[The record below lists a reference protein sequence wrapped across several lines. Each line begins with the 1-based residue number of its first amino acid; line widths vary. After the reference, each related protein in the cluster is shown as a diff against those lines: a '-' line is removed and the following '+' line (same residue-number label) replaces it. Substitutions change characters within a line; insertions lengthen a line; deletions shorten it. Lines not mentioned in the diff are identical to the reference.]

1 MAGASVAKTK
11 AQGRKLHRCGPKSA
25 QSLNDSP
32 AFSGLS
38 LPICKM
44 RGRHPGPACSYTP
57 WFCDAKWSLKPK
69 TPFLSVLCN
78 STSEHSIH
86 LQESP
91 PVPTSMSV
99 TAENIKGGE
108 NASPVLRE
116 SKPRMKT
123 QQTAPQTPGEEPG
136 SGTNA
141 GCRFSHSR
149 LQLDSLLALDRG
161 RGWGMSEMDGS
172 QGLTEVL
179 PEPDPGYDR
188 WRQHS
193 S

>member
-1 MAGASVAKTK
+1 M
-11 AQGRKLHRCGPKSA
+11 
-25 QSLNDSP
+25 
-32 AFSGLS
+32 
-38 LPICKM
+38 
-44 RGRHPGPACSYTP
+44 
-57 WFCDAKWSLKPK
+57 
-69 TPFLSVLCN
+69 LCN

-161 RGWGMSEMDGS
+161 RGWGMAEMDGS

-188 WRQHS
+188 
-193 S
+193 